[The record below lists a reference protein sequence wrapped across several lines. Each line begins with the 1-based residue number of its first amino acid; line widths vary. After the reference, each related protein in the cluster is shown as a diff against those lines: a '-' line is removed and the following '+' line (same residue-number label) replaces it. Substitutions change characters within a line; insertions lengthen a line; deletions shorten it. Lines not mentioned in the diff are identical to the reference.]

1 MESVVNV
8 VWIVVGFEAVSGGIS
23 ITVGVV
29 QGDG

>member
-1 MESVVNV
+1 MESVVRV
-8 VWIVVGFEAVSGGIS
+8 VWTRGLEAVSGGIS